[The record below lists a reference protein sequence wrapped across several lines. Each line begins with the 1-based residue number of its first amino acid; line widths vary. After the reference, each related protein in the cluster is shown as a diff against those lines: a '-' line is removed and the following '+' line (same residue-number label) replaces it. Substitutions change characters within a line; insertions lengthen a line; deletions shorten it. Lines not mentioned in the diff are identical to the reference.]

1 MLQRL
6 RPRRPSPAML
16 VAMIAL
22 VVAFGGSAIADSAV
36 DLAKSRL
43 INGKKIK
50 PRTIRGNRV
59 KRDTLTGKEISE
71 SKLAVVPNAN
81 KANSATTAKTAD
93 NATTASNANAV
104 NGVTESQFTVGRSA
118 EGSCDPS
125 NSTFVDC
132 ASVTFTLLRGGR
144 VLVVADTNWHS
155 NSGAVTRG
163 SCEVAVDG
171 SGQSADIFPGQN
183 SVNTTASPLRQQ
195 SAGINLVTGP
205 LGAGSHTFAF
215 RCNQLEND
223 IVHDQAFISAVMIG
237 SA

>member
-36 DLAKSRL
+36 DLAKSKL

-50 PRTIRGNRV
+50 PRTIRANRV
-59 KRDTLTGKEISE
+59 KRDTLTGKEINE

-125 NSTFVDC
+125 SSTFVSC
-132 ASVTFTLLRGGR
+132 ASVTLTLPRTGR
-144 VLVVADTNWHS
+144 VLLIAETTWYGTVG
-155 NSGAVTRG
+155 GAVKG
-163 SCEVAVDG
+163 DCHLAVDG
-171 SGQSADIFPGQN
+171 NDASQESLPGQ
-183 SVNTTASPLRQQ
+183 
-195 SAGINLVTGP
+195 TGNDTDSTHQKSLGLTLITSG
-205 LGAGSHTFAF
+205 LGAGQHTFELQ
-215 RCNQLEND
+215 CNELQPN
-223 IVHDQAFISAVMIG
+223 IVYGASWLSAVLIG